1 MKSLII
7 CLVSLALAFKVQGQN
22 NYYSKPTPK
31 RITAY
36 VGLNFQT
43 LSPFSSYAISNV
55 PGVGQSLQL
64 GAIYNMPILGKF
76 SISPELAIRQNRA
89 DLTYR
94 SPLLDTYEYH
104 VRGFSTQ
111 ILLPVK
117 YTFQVGRTNTVAI
130 AGGLFI
136 ELPMNVRVTEDL
148 THWDPSNWMESL
160 PVTNSA
166 IHGVAKGWQIAAE
179 YNITPF
185 QMRLYLADRGA
196 IGKDIIHV
204 PSTRITGFTFGVSF

>member
-1 MKSLII
+1 MRNFII
-7 CLVSLALAFKVQGQN
+7 CLVSLVLTFKAQGQS
-22 NYYSKPTPK
+22 NYYSETKSK

-36 VGLNFQT
+36 VGLSFQT
-43 LSPFSSYAISNV
+43 LSPFSPYAISNV

-64 GAIYNMPILGKF
+64 GAIYNIPILGKF
-76 SISPELAIRQNRA
+76 SISPELAIKQNRA

-94 SPLLDTYEYH
+94 SPLLDTYDYH

-111 ILLPVK
+111 ILLPIK
-117 YTFQVGRTNTVAI
+117 YTFQVGRTNTVGI

-136 ELPMNVRVTEDL
+136 ELPMNVRVTEDW
-148 THWDPSNWMESL
+148 TQWNPNNWMEQL
-160 PVTNSA
+160 PVTNA
-166 IHGVAKGWQIAAE
+166 AVHGVARGWQIAAE

>member
-7 CLVSLALAFKVQGQN
+7 CLLSLTLAFKVQGQN
-22 NYYSKPTPK
+22 TYYSKPTPK

-36 VGLNFQT
+36 VGLNFQA
-43 LSPFSSYAISNV
+43 LSPFNKYAISNV
-55 PGVGQSLQL
+55 RGGGQNLQI
-64 GAIYNMPILGKF
+64 GAIYDIPILGKF
-76 SISPELAIRQNRA
+76 SFSPELAIKQNGA
-89 DLTYR
+89 DLTYKM
-94 SPLLDTYEYH
+94 PILDTFEYH
-104 VRGFSTQ
+104 VKGFSTQ

-117 YTFQVGRTNTVAI
+117 RTFQVSRISSIGI

-136 ELPMNVRVTEDL
+136 ELPMNVQVTEDVI
-148 THWDPSNWMESL
+148 PSNLTYRL
-160 PVTNSA
+160 PVMNSA
-166 IHGVAKGWQIAAE
+166 IRGIAKGWQIAAE

-196 IGKDIIHV
+196 IRQDIAHI